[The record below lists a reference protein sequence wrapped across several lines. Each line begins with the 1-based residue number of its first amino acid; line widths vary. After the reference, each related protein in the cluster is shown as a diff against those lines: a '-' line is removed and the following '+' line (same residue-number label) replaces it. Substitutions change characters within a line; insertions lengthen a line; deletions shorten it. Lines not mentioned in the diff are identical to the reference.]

1 MIPCKNNPPGLHHP
15 QDGVYTLNQ
24 VPSSD
29 VLSLSRVHE
38 SGNQVVETAAVSI
51 TITPSDIL
59 GELVLL
65 IATNLG
71 SVD

>member
-1 MIPCKNNPPGLHHP
+1 M
-15 QDGVYTLNQ
+15 YTLNQ
-24 VPSSD
+24 IPSSD

-38 SGNQVVETAAVSI
+38 SGNQVETAAVST

-59 GELVLL
+59 GEFVLL

>member
-1 MIPCKNNPPGLHHP
+1 M
-15 QDGVYTLNQ
+15 YTLNQ

-38 SGNQVVETAAVSI
+38 SGNQVVEIAAISI